1 MPRGPRSRRRRTHCG
16 ADARDEPQVVRYV
29 VGGRPLVWSNAV
41 IGLRNPIA
49 PPLTI
54 HHEGDG
60 TRCWSEFTLNGAYEG
75 PPGLV
80 HGGVCALILDHVLGE
95 AASEGLTKPLFTGT
109 ITVRYVRGTPLGR
122 LRAEA
127 AVERTEGDQIL
138 CLRPSFRC
146 GRHHRR
152 SRGDLHS
159 AGMGE
164 RSRVKFYISSAFL
177 NTREIVE
184 VARVADDLGYDGI
197 GIPDHIVNLE
207 TLNTPYPYT
216 KDGQR
221 RWQPF
226 TEWPDP
232 WVLVGALAQVTTR
245 LRFVT
250 TVYIPAMRNPYS
262 AAKAIG
268 TAAYLADGRVEL
280 GVGVG
285 WCEDEFA
292 LMEQRFAQRGKRT
305 DEMLALMKA
314 LWSPDWTEFDG
325 EFYRTPKLEMQPTPP
340 PIPVYVGGLSET
352 ALRRAA
358 RYDGWIGDL
367 INTDRAIAAAA
378 RLHELRTENGLAAD
392 DFTILT
398 PLTDAFTIAD
408 YQRAEDAG
416 ITGILTMPWMFYA
429 GPDAT
434 LAEKIDGMKRF
445 RKDLALDG

>member
-1 MPRGPRSRRRRTHCG
+1 M
-16 ADARDEPQVVRYV
+16 
-29 VGGRPLVWSNAV
+29 
-41 IGLRNPIA
+41 
-49 PPLTI
+49 
-54 HHEGDG
+54 
-60 TRCWSEFTLNGAYEG
+60 
-75 PPGLV
+75 
-80 HGGVCALILDHVLGE
+80 
-95 AASEGLTKPLFTGT
+95 
-109 ITVRYVRGTPLGR
+109 
-122 LRAEA
+122 
-127 AVERTEGDQIL
+127 
-138 CLRPSFRC
+138 
-146 GRHHRR
+146 
-152 SRGDLHS
+152 
-159 AGMGE
+159 
-164 RSRVKFYISSAFL
+164 KFYVSSAFL
-177 NTREIVE
+177 NTREIIE
-184 VARVADDLGYDGI
+184 IAKVADDLGYDGM

-207 TLNTPYPYT
+207 TLSTPYPYT

-250 TVYIPAMRNPYS
+250 TVYIPAMRNPYA

-285 WCEDEFA
+285 WCIDEFA
-292 LMEQRFAQRGKRT
+292 LMEQRFSDRGKRT
-305 DEMLALMKA
+305 DEMIELMRA
-314 LWSPDWTEFDG
+314 LWSPGWAEFDG
-325 EFYRTPKLEMQPTPP
+325 EFYQTPRLEMEPTPP
-340 PIPVYVGGLSET
+340 RIPVYVGGLSEI

-378 RLHELRTENGLAAD
+378 RLRELRVENGLSVD

-398 PLTDAFTIAD
+398 PLTDAFTVAD

-416 ITGILTMPWMFYA
+416 IHGIITMPWMFYA
-429 GPDAT
+429 GPNAT
-434 LAEKIDGMKRF
+434 LADKIDGMKKF